1 MNHGLGGVT
10 EAFTGEIAEDAEMMV
25 NDVTEQIMGA
35 AIEAHHPLTRMTS
48 AISAFSAVMM

>member
-1 MNHGLGGVT
+1 MDLAGVT
-10 EAFTGEIAEDAEMMV
+10 EAFTAEIAEDAEMMV

-35 AIEAHHPLTRMTS
+35 TIEAHHPLTRMTS